1 MTLVAEITEGARI
14 SWEAIRANLLRS
26 VLTTLGIVIGIVT
39 VTLMATAMEGLN
51 NSFRDAI
58 SFLGTDVLYVDTRE
72 WFIDSN
78 TKWDTAAKREKI
90 TLPQVRAVER
100 TMNMAKGVAPTVM
113 HQIESVRYK
122 SRASSMVTII
132 GTTEQFLITG
142 GVTLTAGRF
151 MTKAEANA
159 NRDVCVIGADVAERL
174 FVNES
179 PIGKKIHAGN
189 ESLEVI
195 GTLEKRGS
203 VLGAMSLDSQI
214 IIPIG
219 KMFRGFRWDP
229 TCTIQVKVGDPA
241 GIEAAREE
249 LRGLL
254 RKIRK
259 VPPGKDDDF
268 AINQQEQLLAQ
279 FKKVSGVIA
288 TSGFFITGLSLFVG
302 GIGIMNIMFVSVAER
317 THEIGIRKAIGAKR
331 RTILLQ
337 FLIEAASICLI
348 GGVIALAL
356 AAVCVEIARRMLPS
370 MKVAL
375 SPEIVLLALSV
386 ALVTGIVSGFL
397 PAWRAARMSPVE
409 ALRNE

>member
-1 MTLVAEITEGARI
+1 MNIVAELTEGARI

-51 NSFRDAI
+51 TSFRDAI

-78 TKWDTAAKREKI
+78 TKWDALFKRQKI
-90 TLPQVRAVER
+90 TLPQVRAVENAL
-100 TMNMAKGVAPTVM
+100 NMAKGVAPTVM
-113 HQIESVRYK
+113 MQIESVRYK
-122 SRASSMVTII
+122 NRASSMVTII
-132 GTTEQFLITG
+132 GTNDQFLITG
-142 GVTLTAGRF
+142 GVTLASGRF

-159 NRDVCVIGADVAERL
+159 NRDVCVIGADVAEKL
-174 FVNES
+174 FLGES
-179 PIGKKIHAGN
+179 PLGRKIRARN

-203 VLGAMSLDSQI
+203 VLGAMSLDSQV

-229 TCTIQVKVGDPA
+229 SCTIQVKVGDPSRIDA
-241 GIEAAREE
+241 TREE

-317 THEIGIRKAIGAKR
+317 THEIGIRKAIGARR

-348 GGVIALAL
+348 GGAIALVIAAGCV
-356 AAVCVEIARRMLPS
+356 AVSRQLLPA
-370 MKVAL
+370 MKVTL
-375 SPEIVLLALSV
+375 SPSVVLLALSV
-386 ALVTGIVSGFL
+386 ALVTGIFSGFL

>member
-1 MTLVAEITEGARI
+1 MNLLAELTEGARI

-51 NSFRDAI
+51 NAFRDAI

-72 WFIDSN
+72 WFIDSS
-78 TKWDTAAKREKI
+78 KRWEAAGKREKI

-100 TMNMAKGVAPTVM
+100 SLNMAKGVAPTVM
-113 HQIESVRYK
+113 HQIESVRYQN
-122 SRASSMVTII
+122 RASSRVTMI
-132 GTTEQFLITG
+132 GTNEQFLITG
-142 GVTLTAGRF
+142 GVTLTEGRF

-159 NRDVCVIGADVAERL
+159 NRDVCVIGADIAANLFPGASPLGER
-174 FVNES
+174 
-179 PIGKKIHAGN
+179 IRAGN

-195 GTLEKRGS
+195 GVLEKRGS
-203 VLGAMSLDSQI
+203 VLGAMSLDSQV

-219 KMFRGFRWDP
+219 KMFRGFKWDP
-229 TCTIQVKVGDPA
+229 SCTIQVKVGDPSR
-241 GIEAAREE
+241 IDAAREE

-268 AINQQEQLLAQ
+268 AINQQEQLLEQ

-288 TSGFFITGLSLFVG
+288 TAGFFITGLSLFVG

-348 GGVIALAL
+348 GGVIALLL
-356 AAVCVEIARRMLPS
+356 AAGCVEIAKQMLTT

-375 SPEIVLLALSV
+375 SPSVVLLALSV
-386 ALVTGIVSGFL
+386 ALVTGLVSGFL
-397 PAWRAARMSPVE
+397 PAWRAARMSPVD